1 MHGSYHWFTVP
12 PCTPLRAAQSST
24 RPLHGARVAP
34 RQTDSPD
41 SGRNRRVGRILRAEG
56 GLEGAKADPE
66 VIWLQARGRVRHAAA
81 HGGGGNLTL
90 VVLLQQLCK
99 ILVMLL
105 HQHRAN
111 VDGGGVGRCVLGAGA
126 GGRAGRVC
134 GAVGGRA
141 GTRRGRT

>member
-1 MHGSYHWFTVP
+1 MVIGIAISSGDFTAYYP
-12 PCTPLRAAQSST
+12 
-24 RPLHGARVAP
+24 
-34 RQTDSPD
+34 
-41 SGRNRRVGRILRAEG
+41 I
-56 GLEGAKADPE
+56 
-66 VIWLQARGRVRHAAA
+66 A

-126 GGRAGRVC
+126 GGCAGRVC

-141 GTRRGRT
+141 GTLRGRT